1 MDVFETAY
9 VVMRHH
15 ASFVQDVQKLR
26 GCLFQ
31 KVSETSRCS
40 IFCWMLRP
48 TCISEQYTLK
58 LFNVKTLLN
67 IDYTL
72 QKTAAT
78 WSDNCTLNLVC
89 LLCNFR
95 FSTNDDWWL
104 MCVCCRFGLVA
115 QNRRM
120 HPTLILTTTSRR
132 GAPVP
137 LLSPSLSTQWAR

>member
-1 MDVFETAY
+1 MPVLYRMYKNYGAACF
-9 VVMRHH
+9 
-15 ASFVQDVQKLR
+15 KK
-26 GCLFQ
+26 FQ
-31 KVSETSRCS
+31 KQAGVQYFVEC
-40 IFCWMLRP
+40 LRP